1 MGRKM
6 SKKLVNVP
14 TPEKIAHVLK
24 EFGIKDIHPLQIE
37 LLVRFFRNAWVNS
50 DGLVVYMFSTNKGK
64 LYVAKDEPYA
74 KRKALL
80 HTVTILEKFR
90 ILKVRIMR
98 DPITKSY
105 RKYLF
110 MPNEV
115 AEKFLS

>member
-14 TPEKIAHVLK
+14 TPEKIYQVLK
-24 EFGIKDIHPLQIE
+24 SYGIDVHPLQIE
-37 LLVRFFRNAWVNS
+37 LLQRFFREAWINK
-50 DGLVVYMFSTNKGK
+50 DGLVVYMFSTSRGK
-64 LYVAKDEPYA
+64 LYIAKEEPYA
-74 KRKALL
+74 KRRALL
-80 HTVTILEKFR
+80 HTITILEKFG
-90 ILKVRIMR
+90 IITVRKMR

-105 RKYLF
+105 RKYIF

>member
-14 TPEKIAHVLK
+14 TPEKIAQVLK
-24 EFGIKDIHPLQIE
+24 EFGIKEPHPLQIE
-37 LLVRFFRNAWVNS
+37 LLSRFFRDSWVNK
-50 DGLVVYMFSTNKGK
+50 DGLVVYMFSTSRGK
-64 LYVAKDEPYA
+64 FYLAKDEPYA
-74 KRKALL
+74 KRRLLL
-80 HTVTILEKFR
+80 HTLTILEKFG
-90 ILKVRIMR
+90 IITVRKMR

-105 RKYLF
+105 RKYIF